1 MEGVR
6 KKGTS
11 LPVHP
16 QLEALRLTPRA
27 IDVLALLVHG
37 HSNKVIARLLGISPL
52 TVAEYVSMLLRK
64 FEVSSRSQIPSRVH
78 ALHELLLEWDNAR
91 RGSRVHGRQE

>member
-1 MEGVR
+1 MVA
-6 KKGTS
+6 KAPK
-11 LPVHP
+11 
-16 QLEALRLTPRA
+16 LEPKLKALGLTPRV
-27 IDVLALLVHG
+27 IEVLALLLQG
-37 HSNKVIARLLGISPL
+37 YSNKVIARLLGISPL

>member
-11 LPVHP
+11 LRVHP
-16 QLEALRLTPRA
+16 QLEALKLTPRA

-52 TVAEYVSMLLRK
+52 TVADHVSMILRT
-64 FEVSSRSQIPSRVH
+64 FEVSSRSQIPSRVR
-78 ALHELLLEWDNAR
+78 ALHELLIEWDMAR
-91 RGSRVHGRQE
+91 RGSHVKGRPE